1 MPMNNPYLKRLT
13 ALLVLLLLAFPAG
26 CTAKDAEPVTEE
38 ETQTITEAP
47 DVVEETEEAEV
58 TETPEEEIEEV
69 PAEEIEA
76 DEEEPEELPAE
87 AETEGTEDQQ
97 ETPAADAP
105 QTTPPAKP
113 ATPTEQPQK
122 PAEPEVVPQAPKTS
136 VFRGIVIDKCCLDD
150 PGPEEDTWDCLLM
163 DSCRDSGYGLAI
175 PNGSGGYDWIPFD
188 AKGQDMA
195 FQCIYKSSR
204 YTKITLEVTGILE
217 NGIIQVH
224 SMKEV

>member
-13 ALLVLLLLAFPAG
+13 ALLALLLLAFPAG
-26 CTAKDAEPVTEE
+26 CAAKDAEPAPEE
-38 ETQTITEAP
+38 ETQTITETS
-47 DVVEETEEAEV
+47 DVAEETEEVEV
-58 TETPEEEIEEV
+58 TETPEKEIEET

-76 DEEEPEELPAE
+76 VEEEPEELPAE
-87 AETEGTEDQQ
+87 AETEETQDEQ
-97 ETPAADAP
+97 ESPAADAP
-105 QTTPPAKP
+105 QTTTP

-122 PAEPEVVPQAPKTS
+122 PAEPEVSQAPTTS

-175 PNGSGGYDWIPFD
+175 PNGNGGYDWIPFD

-217 NGIIQVH
+217 NGVIQVH